1 MTGGGIDSDSFV
13 EMKEQNGNNVTQTII
28 FGLIIDR
35 DCHQNIVLFRKSV
48 V

>member
-28 FGLIIDR
+28 FGLIIDG